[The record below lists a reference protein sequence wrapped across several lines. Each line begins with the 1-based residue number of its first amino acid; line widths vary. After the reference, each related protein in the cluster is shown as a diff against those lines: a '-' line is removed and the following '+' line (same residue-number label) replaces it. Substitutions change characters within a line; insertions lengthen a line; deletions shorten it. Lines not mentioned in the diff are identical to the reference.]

1 MHSASADSLNT
12 LTKSPQQ
19 KSLLIHRFWHVDI
32 VALHPRIQD
41 PGIRIQKEPRS
52 YPALIPFTRLT
63 KSASANGPHIQCEPL
78 RRLNRREF
86 SSPLHRGELRHRDCF
101 RSETNGDS
109 LNTPQAKAAFH
120 RDAGAASLCA
130 TARHLR
136 LRCAADRRFRISTSS
151 VLTQDFASFRGDRDL
166 AGFFARPGS
175 SPSCMHTS
183 LCPRHVFTA
192 GCRLAATCVDAVLFA
207 KPCNFHAGALPGL
220 NSQPQTNGEKY

>member
-86 SSPLHRGELRHRDCF
+86 SSLLHRGELRHRDCF

-109 LNTPQAKAAFH
+109 LNTPQAKAAFSSRCWRRIAL
-120 RDAGAASLCA
+120 RDCSASSFALRRRPTVQNQHIFCPDSRFCVFSRRPRPCRILCPAG
-130 TARHLR
+130 
-136 LRCAADRRFRISTSS
+136 IIS
-151 VLTQDFASFRGDRDL
+151 VLHAHFTLPEACLHCRVQA
-166 AGFFARPGS
+166 
-175 SPSCMHTS
+175 CCH
-183 LCPRHVFTA
+183 LC
-192 GCRLAATCVDAVLFA
+192 
-207 KPCNFHAGALPGL
+207 
-220 NSQPQTNGEKY
+220 